1 MYNENDEKI
10 DKYMIILDEWMK
22 WYVILP
28 IMSILHTSSS
38 VNSHVDL
45 CTVSKLSYLSSI
57 DVSLYIDLR

>member
-38 VNSHVDL
+38 VNSNVDL
-45 CTVSKLSYLSSI
+45 CTVSKLSYLSSV